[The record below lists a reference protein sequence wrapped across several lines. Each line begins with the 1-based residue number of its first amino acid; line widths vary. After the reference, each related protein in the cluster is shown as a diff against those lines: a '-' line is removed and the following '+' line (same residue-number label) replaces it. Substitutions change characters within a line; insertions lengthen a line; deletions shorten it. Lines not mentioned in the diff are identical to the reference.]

1 MGANVYLAMTTTS
14 ARRRQEGLNE
24 MNKIVNEKYHDE
36 LYSHYSSCCSLHHI
50 IHLGL
55 YNDLKC
61 NPEAFAGRDQGYFY
75 TSEHHHLLQDYG
87 IIMR

>member
-24 MNKIVNEKYHDE
+24 MNKIVNEKYHE
-36 LYSHYSSCCSLHHI
+36 LYSHYSSSCSLHHI

-55 YNDLKC
+55 YNDLEC

>member
-1 MGANVYLAMTTTS
+1 
-14 ARRRQEGLNE
+14 

-36 LYSHYSSCCSLHHI
+36 LYSHFSSSCSLHPI

-55 YNDLKC
+55 EC

-75 TSEHHHLLQDYG
+75 TPDHHHLLQDYG